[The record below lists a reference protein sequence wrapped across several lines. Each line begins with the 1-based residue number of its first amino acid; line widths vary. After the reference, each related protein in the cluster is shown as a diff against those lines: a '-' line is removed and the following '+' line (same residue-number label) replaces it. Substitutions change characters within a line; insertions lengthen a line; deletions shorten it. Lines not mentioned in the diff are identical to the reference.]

1 MFEVYHLADYY
12 DIEKLNLKTKIE
24 DLHDPPLRSFVTK
37 ETLTDCASVASG
49 YKEIFPEFAEKFQLL
64 CLEVFFATFPGDI
77 PEELVAELKD
87 VGKSAL
93 QLLGIKNLL
102 WIFYFIIFLQTGEI
116 WHLWP
121 AEIGTFGIDA
131 SMTNGSSEGTGRTWS
146 GSGPTKL
153 PSQKSQA
160 RGRFSLRLTS

>member
-1 MFEVYHLADYY
+1 MFELYHLADYY
-12 DIEKLNLKTKIE
+12 DIEKLNLKTEIE
-24 DLHDPPLRSFVTK
+24 ELLNPPPRSFVTK

-64 CLEVFFATFPGDI
+64 CLEVFFATLPGDI

-116 WHLWP
+116 WHIWS
-121 AEIGTFGIDA
+121 AEIITLGIGRPLTREQGA
-131 SMTNGSSEGTGRTWS
+131 GSS
-146 GSGPTKL
+146 
-153 PSQKSQA
+153 
-160 RGRFSLRLTS
+160 